1 MGRQAGRIAEQLRAY
16 IAQVFKSLCIEIDK
30 ELRESTPIDTGN
42 ARGGWVPS
50 VGQPTIIERGDEIA
64 HAIGM
69 AQVLSFKLGD
79 GDLWIA
85 NGVNYVPI
93 LNLGTSSQ
101 APAEFIEQA
110 IERAIATIR
119 QRYDVSINV
128 DKL

>member
-1 MGRQAGRIAEQLRAY
+1 MGTQAARIAAQLRAH
-16 IAQVFKSLCIEIDK
+16 IAQVFKSFVIELDI
-30 ELRESTPIDTGN
+30 ELRASTPVDTGN
-42 ARGGWVPS
+42 ARDGWIPS
-50 VGQPTIIERGDEIA
+50 VGSPRLIDVGDEVA
-64 HAIGM
+64 HAVGI
-69 AQVLSFKLGD
+69 AEVLSFKLGD

-85 NGVNYVPI
+85 NGVNYVPV

-101 APAEFIEQA
+101 APPEFIEQA